1 MRNFITTQILV
12 VLSLYSYA
20 GVSAQTTTPSDA
32 TVASLE
38 KDDDRYRIGFQ
49 DVLEVKVFN
58 HANLSQRAT
67 VSPNGTI
74 TLFRLDRPVVAV
86 CKSESELAREIA
98 AAYKAKFIRNPEVTV
113 NVADQRSQSIG
124 VMGAVVKPD
133 YFFVKRRF
141 HLLEMLA
148 LAGGPN
154 KESGTRVIV
163 SRTGSTSKCK
173 EADDPDQEIN
183 VYSFKLRDVQ
193 EGKKTFWMQPGDLV
207 SVLEADIVYV
217 YGNVKQEGAIKIRET
232 TTLTQAIVTA
242 EGLKPAAKKDK
253 IRILRQKGDSGER
266 EELVFDLNQIDKGK
280 IPDPILQPNDIVAV
294 SEDKAKAIM
303 YGFANAIK
311 NAAPNAALRF

>member
-1 MRNFITTQILV
+1 MRNFIIT
-12 VLSLYSYA
+12 LSVFLFALCSF
-20 GVSAQTTTPSDA
+20 VEISAQTTTPSGV
-32 TVASLE
+32 TVASME

-49 DVLEVKVFN
+49 DVLEVRVFK
-58 HANLSQRAT
+58 HAELSQRVS

-74 TLFRLDRPVVAV
+74 TLFRLDKPVVAV
-86 CKSESELAREIA
+86 CKSESELARELA
-98 AAYKAKFIRNPEVTV
+98 AAFKAKFIRDPEVTV
-113 NVADQRSQSIG
+113 NVAEQRSQSIG
-124 VMGAVVKPD
+124 VMGAVGKPD
-133 YFFVKRRF
+133 YFFVRRRF

-148 LAGGPN
+148 MAGGPN
-154 KESGTRVIV
+154 KESGTRLIV
-163 SRTGSTSKCK
+163 SRTGSTSNCK
-173 EADDPDQEIN
+173 QADEPDQEIN
-183 VYSFKLRDVQ
+183 VYSFKLRDIQ

>member
-1 MRNFITTQILV
+1 
-12 VLSLYSYA
+12 VLCSFV
-20 GVSAQTTTPSDA
+20 GISAQTTAPSDL
-32 TVASLE
+32 TVASME

-49 DVLEVKVFN
+49 DVLDVRVFK
-58 HANLSQRAT
+58 HAELSQRVS

-74 TLFRLDRPVVAV
+74 TLFRLDKPVVAV
-86 CKSESELAREIA
+86 CKSESELARELA
-98 AAYKAKFIRNPEVTV
+98 AAFKAKFIRDPEVTV
-113 NVADQRSQSIG
+113 SVAEQRSKSIG
-124 VMGAVVKPD
+124 GKGAVVEPE

-163 SRTGSTSKCK
+163 SRTGSTSNCK
-173 EADDPDQEIN
+173 QLDAPDQEIN

-253 IRILRQKGDSGER
+253 IRVLRQKGDGGER

-294 SEDKAKAIM
+294 SEDKAKAIIF
-303 YGFANAIK
+303 GFANAIK